1 MVQGGVYR
9 SRYRLPPAP
18 AGQRQDNRKSSR
30 GLHSALSAIDPQL
43 YGAGHIRI
51 LFSLVLPLSKEILLQ
66 NSAVEMITGVD
77 AGDQESVATIKYA
90 TIVAATMPV
99 LCIYPFL

>member
-1 MVQGGVYR
+1 
-9 SRYRLPPAP
+9 
-18 AGQRQDNRKSSR
+18 
-30 GLHSALSAIDPQL
+30 
-43 YGAGHIRI
+43 
-51 LFSLVLPLSKEILLQ
+51 
-66 NSAVEMITGVD
+66 MITGVD